1 MRIEVVY
8 AQLEDQRHIDL
19 ELVEGA
25 DVAACLA
32 LLNQHP
38 MSKDLPLDDLATGV
52 FGEVCDASRKLQNG
66 DRLELYRPLVADA
79 KTARRLRAKTQT
91 S

>member
-38 MSKDLPLDDLATGV
+38 MSKDLRLDDLATGV
-52 FGEVCDASRKLQNG
+52 FGEVCDASIRHRQVSCHCKDIDL
-66 DRLELYRPLVADA
+66 
-79 KTARRLRAKTQT
+79 TARQRLLGLVLLVR
-91 S
+91 